1 MKLHEIEN
9 LPAAEL
15 KARREELQNE
25 LADIGSS
32 PYEPLR
38 SIVRDRVIPKYTSF
52 GFLMQQYLKRENLD
66 AMLEHAKQEFR
77 VTERNRAGDAGL
89 PDEKQKRRLSRAV
102 EAAVTLRRIDALI
115 YLQRTLKIWLPPHVI
130 STSLMLALMI
140 IHIFQVIYY
149 FAR

>member
-1 MKLHEIEN
+1 
-9 LPAAEL
+9 
-15 KARREELQNE
+15 
-25 LADIGSS
+25 
-32 PYEPLR
+32 
-38 SIVRDRVIPKYTSF
+38 
-52 GFLMQQYLKRENLD
+52 MQQYLKRENLD

-89 PDEKQKRRLSRAV
+89 PDDKQKRRLARAV